1 MAAAEEDTS
10 ERLRGLSGS
19 ARRLLDYA
27 VVLEGSARYEVLRHI
42 ARVSEE
48 DIIEDL
54 REVGEAGLLAAVRGR
69 PHPTAFAPRGVR
81 PRSCGPQTCSCPATP
96 AARARGV
103 SRRPPT
109 SALWRRRFRPPSK
122 PGA

>member
-48 DIIEDL
+48 DMIEDL
-54 REVGEAGLLAAVRGR
+54 REVVEAGLLAAVPGR
-69 PHPTAFAPRGVR
+69 PNHYDFVDEGVR
-81 PRSCGPQTCSCPATP
+81 ALVLADVGEARLPKLRPRAL
-96 AARARGV
+96 AARRRVEGV
-103 SRRPPT
+103 T
-109 SALWRRRFRPPSK
+109 D
-122 PGA
+122 G